1 MARDSPLAG
10 GGTPPVHFY
19 LNLSYSSLNKAEFE
33 LSNGEKAE
41 YGHGD
46 STAEYYEV
54 IDLELAKHHQT
65 ILLRMK

>member
-1 MARDSPLAG
+1 
-10 GGTPPVHFY
+10 
-19 LNLSYSSLNKAEFE
+19 LSYSSLNKAEFE

-46 STAEYYEV
+46 STAEYYDV